1 MSSEAAGR
9 GGALFVVSAPSGAG
23 KTTLVR
29 MLCELDEEVVAS
41 VSHTTRPRRRGER
54 EGVDY
59 HFVAP
64 SHFQRLIDTGAFLEH
79 ARVFGHHYGTS
90 RDGVQRTLAAGRDV
104 VLEIDWQGA
113 RQVRQRRPDA
123 IGVFVMPPSHESL
136 HARLRARGEDDEAV
150 IARRMR
156 DAASEL
162 SHYREFDYLIVND
175 TMERAAGELRCIV
188 HAQRLQ
194 RRRQAC
200 RHRLLLERLCE
211 DVRDPLAT
219 SVADPHHP
227 RGIPHPDPRE
237 APPPVDPAAGK
248 APTGAPGRLDRS

>member
-9 GGALFVVSAPSGAG
+9 HGALFVVSAPSGAG

-29 MLCELDEEVVAS
+29 MLCERDEAVVAS

-64 SHFQRLIDTGAFLEH
+64 AHFQRLIDTGAFLEH

-90 RDGVQRTLAAGRDV
+90 RDGVQRELAAGRDV

-113 RQVRQRRPDA
+113 KQVRRRRPDA
-123 IGVFVMPPSHESL
+123 IGVFVTPPSHESL

-175 TMERAAGELRCIV
+175 ALERAADDLRCIV
-188 HAQRLQ
+188 HAQRLR
-194 RRRQAC
+194 RRRQAG
-200 RHRLLLERLCE
+200 RHRRLLDRLCGE
-211 DVRDPLAT
+211 P
-219 SVADPHHP
+219 
-227 RGIPHPDPRE
+227 G
-237 APPPVDPAAGK
+237 DPAAASVAG
-248 APTGAPGRLDRS
+248 PPSPGPPPP